1 MQQFDPELTEN
12 EALEVRVR
20 FFDNIVI
27 LNQKMSG
34 IWTKQMTVDNRSY
47 YYNAALNRSVW
58 EPPPSD
64 LSNVHVAPNLK
75 APTYLDLAG
84 ASSSYGTSSSSSS
97 SIPSIH
103 QEPVQPP
110 PQSSFSYNQPITSSS
125 TTSSSAT
132 TTTMGG
138 FVSADELMRS
148 ALQKQKQQQ
157 QQQGPTKSE
166 ANTTSNVSSGVA
178 SYLQQKASLEA
189 AAGAK
194 NDHDNSNW
202 NVR

>member
-1 MQQFDPELTEN
+1 
-12 EALEVRVR
+12 
-20 FFDNIVI
+20 
-27 LNQKMSG
+27 
-34 IWTKQMTVDNRSY
+34 MTVDNRSY

-75 APTYLDLAG
+75 PPTSLDLAG

-97 SIPSIH
+97 SSNSSSSNSATNVQQ
-103 QEPVQPP
+103 QEFVPPVP
-110 PQSSFSYNQPITSSS
+110 SFSYNQPTTS
-125 TTSSSAT
+125 TT
-132 TTTMGG
+132 GG
-138 FVSADELMRS
+138 FVSADDLMRS

-157 QQQGPTKSE
+157 QQQQGPTKPESISTV
-166 ANTTSNVSSGVA
+166 ASSNVSSGVA
-178 SYLQQKASLEA
+178 SYLQQKASLEI

>member
-1 MQQFDPELTEN
+1 
-12 EALEVRVR
+12 
-20 FFDNIVI
+20 
-27 LNQKMSG
+27 
-34 IWTKQMTVDNRSY
+34 MTVDNRSY

-84 ASSSYGTSSSSSS
+84 ASSSYGTSSNSNRSNEPVQPQQSSVSYSQPTSSSSSSSS
-97 SIPSIH
+97 SI
-103 QEPVQPP
+103 
-110 PQSSFSYNQPITSSS
+110 NN
-125 TTSSSAT
+125 
-132 TTTMGG
+132 TMG

-148 ALQKQKQQQ
+148 ALQKQKQHQQ
-157 QQQGPTKSE
+157 QHGPSKSE